1 MQNEL
6 LKGKKVAIIGAGP
19 VGLTMAR
26 LLQQSGIDVS
36 VYERDTDPQARVFG
50 GTLDLHQ
57 GTGQEALRKA
67 GLLQTYYDLALP
79 MGVHL
84 ADERANIIATR
95 DVTPESRFDNP
106 EINRTALRKM
116 LLDSLKEGTVVWDRK
131 CTGLEVRNGQWLLR
145 FEGRPDAVADLAIIA
160 NGGMSRTRSFVTDT
174 EPEDTGTVIIQ
185 GDVHHPSTSCP
196 DLLRLCAGNRLML
209 AHQGNL
215 LVVNPSNNG
224 YLSYGIIFK
233 RPDEWGTNGGL
244 DFQDAASVSHYLVNR
259 LSNWAE
265 VYVQLFRATDFF
277 VGLTTRKLALDK
289 PWKNERPLPITLIGD
304 TAHLMPPF
312 AGQGVNIGLFDA
324 LTLSGNL
331 TEGKFGSIQAAI
343 GDYEQQMF
351 AYAGNAQEASRVN
364 ELQMR
369 DPGFTFQQLLH
380 A

>member
-1 MQNEL
+1 MQSEL
-6 LKGKKVAIIGAGP
+6 LRGKKVAVIGAGP

-26 LLQQSGIDVS
+26 LLQQAGVDVK

-67 GLLQTYYDLALP
+67 GLLQAYYELALP
-79 MGVHL
+79 MGVHF

-95 DVTPESRFDNP
+95 ETTPENRFDGP

-116 LLDSLKEGTVVWDRK
+116 LLDSLQDGTVEWDRK
-131 CTGLEVRNGQWLLR
+131 CTGLEVRNGTWGLH
-145 FEGRPDAVADLAIIA
+145 FEGRPDAEADFVIIA
-160 NGGMSRTRSFVTDT
+160 NGGMSRTRSFVTDA
-174 EPEDTGTVIIQ
+174 EPEDTGTFIIQ
-185 GDVHHPSTSCP
+185 GDVHHPDASCP

-224 YLSYGIIFK
+224 YLSYGFIFK
-233 RPDEWGTNGGL
+233 RPDEWGTQGGL

-265 VYVQLFRATDFF
+265 AYRQLIRGTDFF
-277 VGLTTRKLALDK
+277 VGLTTRKLPLDK
-289 PWKNERPLPITLIGD
+289 PWRNNRPLPITLIGD
-304 TAHLMPPF
+304 AAHLMPPF

-324 LTLSGNL
+324 LTLSENL
-331 TEGKFGSIQAAI
+331 TIGKFGSIPAAI
-343 GDYEQQMF
+343 RDYEQQMF
-351 AYAGNAQEASRVN
+351 GYAGKAQEASRTN

-369 DPGFTFQQLLH
+369 DPGFSFQQLLH